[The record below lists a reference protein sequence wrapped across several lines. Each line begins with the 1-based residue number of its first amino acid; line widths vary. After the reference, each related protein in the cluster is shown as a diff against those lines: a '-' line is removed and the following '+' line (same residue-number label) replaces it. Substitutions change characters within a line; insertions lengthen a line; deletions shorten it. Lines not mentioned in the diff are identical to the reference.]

1 MTDQIKKEKKE
12 ETIVWGLPR
21 NVVSFVIILIASVVA
36 YRMATM
42 EIDLSSL
49 LSLLLALFAV
59 FLASLFYF
67 KATETSNRFYDNMNK
82 FTQDISVILGRIEE
96 RFGERLRHLDEGYTG
111 LRDRF
116 DRLPFDFKEARK
128 KAEKEKKELAKKEED
143 FEVLFNELMDRA
155 TIEEDKRKDY
165 WSRFKDAQEEL
176 VRSKQEL
183 AKLQDRIRVAEEPP
197 LFRHDLVSLV
207 GAFLYNPRSPE
218 INDNVIRENFSEYI
232 IPHLTEYNALYMQR
246 TGLINEKYSLTE
258 KGLNF
263 VKQLLDDI
271 RNALS

>member
-1 MTDQIKKEKKE
+1 
-12 ETIVWGLPR
+12 
-21 NVVSFVIILIASVVA
+21 
-36 YRMATM
+36 M